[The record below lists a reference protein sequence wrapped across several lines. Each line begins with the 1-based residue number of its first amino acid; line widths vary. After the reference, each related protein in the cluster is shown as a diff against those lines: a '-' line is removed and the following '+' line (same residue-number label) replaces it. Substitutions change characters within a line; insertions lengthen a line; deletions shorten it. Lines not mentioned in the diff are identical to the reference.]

1 MNRTYLTKIE
11 MASALARG
19 VRQLVFIGAPKAAPE
34 QVPPPSSE
42 TELRLFSVDEE
53 ERSGP
58 ALTFVPTRF
67 ESEELAMALS
77 RSGFDKLKASLF
89 IWLGDAGYRTM
100 ETALSTLSFIASLP
114 KGSGVL
120 FDYAE
125 RRSSPGSYVG
135 TALDGLASRVS
146 CASDAAKHLIQPQAV
161 AAMLRSL
168 GFGQMT
174 DHLDE
179 ELKPLEGHIVCAF
192 V

>member
-1 MNRTYLTKIE
+1 MNRTHLTKIE

-19 VRQLVFIGAPKAAPE
+19 VRQLVFIGTPKPAPD
-34 QVPPPSSE
+34 QV
-42 TELRLFSVDEE
+42 TVALDDGTLQLFAVDEE
-53 ERSGP
+53 GASKSTG
-58 ALTFVPTRF
+58 TFVPTRF

-89 IWLGDAGYRTM
+89 IWLGDARYRTM
-100 ETALSTLSFIASLP
+100 ETAISTLSFIASLP
-114 KGSGVL
+114 KGSGVV

-135 TALDGLASRVS
+135 TALDGLASRFS

-161 AAMLRSL
+161 AAMLRGV

-174 DHLDE
+174 DHIDE
-179 ELKPLEGHIVCAF
+179 ELERFDGHIVCAF